1 MHVEVQIVVSGF
13 LVDDSQAEDPG
24 LEDDR
29 VNFLHLVMERVFHI
43 ALSGLGGH
51 GL

>member
-1 MHVEVQIVVSGF
+1 MHVEVQIVVSDF

-24 LEDDR
+24 LED
-29 VNFLHLVMERVFHI
+29 VLLNFLNLALERVFHI
-43 ALSGLGGH
+43 GFSGLGGH